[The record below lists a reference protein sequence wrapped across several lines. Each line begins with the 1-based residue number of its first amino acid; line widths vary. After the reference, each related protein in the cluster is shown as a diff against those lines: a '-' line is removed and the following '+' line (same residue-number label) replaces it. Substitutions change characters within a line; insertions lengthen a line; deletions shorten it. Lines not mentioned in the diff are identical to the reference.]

1 MMFLAG
7 IVLHS
12 MLIAAGQR
20 PVVEF
25 RVTDAYV
32 SYTAKETNLGSSIK
46 TTVGR
51 NDKLSLDLNASP
63 GNTQA
68 KLLISSSGFKT
79 DRPMRDW
86 SVKTL
91 YLKASQYPEITFELL
106 KVDGEP
112 LSTVLRPINKNIV
125 IKTNPQDT
133 TVDLLMPETAN
144 APLILSVGKD
154 EFSVEGKLRD
164 DILNALHSD
173 KGEIHIS
180 GRLTVAGGSKD
191 FDTAVS
197 FKQTGPATF
206 ALYTLIDAQFTDF
219 GMTAPNLAWFITVH
233 NKIALEGHAVI
244 EVLK

>member
-12 MLIAAGQR
+12 LLLTAQPIPA
-20 PVVEF
+20 VKF

-51 NDKLSLDLNASP
+51 NDKLSLELNASP

-91 YLKASQYPEITFELL
+91 YLKSSQYPEITFELL

-112 LSTVLRPINKNIV
+112 LAKVLRPVSKNIV
-125 IKTNPQDT
+125 IKANPQDT
-133 TVDLLMPETAN
+133 TVDLLMPDTAN
-144 APLILSVGKD
+144 APLILRVGKD
-154 EFSVEGKLRD
+154 DLVVEGKLRD

-173 KGEIHIS
+173 KGEIHVS

-206 ALYTLIDAQFTDF
+206 TLSTLIDAQFTDF
-219 GMTAPNLAWFITVH
+219 GMTAPNLAWFISVH
-233 NKIALEGHAVI
+233 NKIALEGHAVLDI
-244 EVLK
+244 LK

>member
-1 MMFLAG
+1 MLLLAG

-12 MLIAAGQR
+12 LILTAQQR

-32 SYTAKETNLGSSIK
+32 SYTAEETNLGSSLK

-51 NDKLSLDLNASP
+51 NDKLSLELNASP
-63 GNTQA
+63 ETTQA

-91 YLKASQYPEITFELL
+91 YLKSSQYPEITFELL

-112 LSTVLRPINKNIV
+112 LAKVLRPINKNIV
-125 IKTNPQDT
+125 MKTDPQNT
-133 TVDLLMPETAN
+133 TVALVLPAAASDPI
-144 APLILSVGKD
+144 ILRVGND
-154 EFSVEGKLRD
+154 ELSVEGKLRD

-173 KGEIHIS
+173 KGEIHIT
-180 GRLTVAGGSKD
+180 GRLTVTGGSKD

-197 FKQTGPATF
+197 FKKTGADTF
-206 ALYTLIDAQFTDF
+206 ALSSIINAQFTDF
-219 GMTAPNLAWFITVH
+219 GMTAPNLAWFIAVH
-233 NKIALEGHAVI
+233 NKIVLEGHAVLDI
-244 EVLK
+244 LK

>member
-20 PVVEF
+20 PVVKF

-112 LSTVLRPINKNIV
+112 LSKVLLPINKNIV
-125 IKTNPQDT
+125 IKTNPQNT
-133 TVDLLMPETAN
+133 TVDLLMPDTAN
-144 APLILSVGKD
+144 APLILRVGKD
-154 EFSVEGKLRD
+154 EFSVEGKLKE

-173 KGEIHIS
+173 KGEIHIN

-197 FKQTGPATF
+197 FNKIGDNKF
-206 ALYTLIDAQFTDF
+206 AISTLIDAKFTDF
-219 GMTAPNLAWFITVH
+219 GMSAPNLAWFI
-233 NKIALEGHAVI
+233 AVRNRLI
-244 EVLK
+244 LNGYGVVEVLK